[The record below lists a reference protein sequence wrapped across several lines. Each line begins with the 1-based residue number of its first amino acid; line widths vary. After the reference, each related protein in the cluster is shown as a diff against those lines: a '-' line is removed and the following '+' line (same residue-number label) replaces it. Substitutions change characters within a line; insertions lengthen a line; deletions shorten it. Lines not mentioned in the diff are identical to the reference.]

1 MIQLD
6 PELGYVNNLQLL
18 TQKLKFR
25 LVESTK
31 PFQQQQQRPKQQQ
44 QQLENFIFDKIFHLI
59 VSSVNDFYGVELE
72 HPDFL
77 KSIFLEFQ
85 KNILMIE

>member
-31 PFQQQQQRPKQQQ
+31 PLQQQRPKQQQ
-44 QQLENFIFDKIFHLI
+44 QQLENFIFDKIFHLV

-77 KSIFLEFQ
+77 KSIFQEFQ

>member
-31 PFQQQQQRPKQQQ
+31 PFQQQRPKQQQ
-44 QQLENFIFDKIFHLI
+44 QQLENFILDKIFHLI

-72 HPDFL
+72 DPDFL